1 MVNMYE
7 CKISISSQETVSES
21 LSPADIPKDI
31 AGSETSQLIPLLPAG
46 EKMFKDI
53 EHSALLDVACSNGV
67 TVNKPG
73 PVSLFD
79 LLHTLQK
86 NRRLVPVHSVYSLN
100 VERLLSR
107 LNHPGRDD

>member
-21 LSPADIPKDI
+21 LSPADIHKDVI
-31 AGSETSQLIPLLPAG
+31 RNETSQLIPLLPAS

>member
-1 MVNMYE
+1 MVNLYKCE
-7 CKISISSQETVSES
+7 ISLSSQETVSES

-67 TVNKPG
+67 TVKKPE

-79 LLHTLQK
+79 LLHMLKK
-86 NRRLVPVHSVYSLN
+86 NQRLMPVHSVYSLN
-100 VERLLSR
+100 IEQL
-107 LNHPGRDD
+107 

>member
-1 MVNMYE
+1 MVNLYKCE
-7 CKISISSQETVSES
+7 ISLSSQETVSES

-53 EHSALLDVACSNGV
+53 EHSALLDV
-67 TVNKPG
+67 
-73 PVSLFD
+73 SLFD